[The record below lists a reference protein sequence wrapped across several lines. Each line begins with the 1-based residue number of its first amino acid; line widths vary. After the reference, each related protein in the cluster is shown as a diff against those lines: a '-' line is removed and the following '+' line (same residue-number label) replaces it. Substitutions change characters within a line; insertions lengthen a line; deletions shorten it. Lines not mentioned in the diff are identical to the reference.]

1 MLLTFLCIVVA
12 ALCLFSSSVPTI
24 NDGLIF
30 NDAAAQV
37 VTTIAQE
44 STSAADLAVAQ
55 EEADRVTSETAAAW
69 RRVHLAECR
78 RDRYHK
84 KKIAKTA
91 ACPSGPTESSLSSS
105 SSGTLT
111 VL

>member
-30 NDAAAQV
+30 NDTADQV
-37 VTTIAQE
+37 VTNIAQE
-44 STSAADLAVAQ
+44 STSAAVIAQ
-55 EEADRVTSETAAAW
+55 EEAERVTSETAAAW
-69 RRVHLAECR
+69 RRAHLAEVR

-91 ACPSGPTESSLSSS
+91 ACSSGPTESSLSSS
-105 SSGTLT
+105 SSGT
-111 VL
+111 

>member
-44 STSAADLAVAQ
+44 SYAADSRTL
-55 EEADRVTSETAAAW
+55 
-69 RRVHLAECR
+69 RRNDLR

-84 KKIAKTA
+84 KKIAKTT
-91 ACPSGPTESSLSSS
+91 ACPSEPTESSLSSS
-105 SSGTLT
+105 SSGT
-111 VL
+111 